1 MRHLGLVAVIAAAT
15 LTGGCLSV
23 ARLCKCVTEPHTEYR
38 TEWSEEAGSNVVV
51 AVHCGGGEDPFA
63 PFGLMPTLGM
73 RWCFLKMSLGWIP
86 PTDNWAQRRIGM
98 LCATL
103 ALTPGLIVD
112 IPVDLLSIPWDWKYR
127 GGVGKDPYA
136 REQEER
142 RLRSVCTFCGKTN
155 DAGRFGLCI
164 QSPALCEQEAA
175 ERFGTQHGC
184 CPACVKAAKEKG
196 YLFR

>member
-1 MRHLGLVAVIAAAT
+1 MKKLITLLVLAAACS
-15 LTGGCLSV
+15 GCLSV
-23 ARLCKCVTEPHTEYR
+23 VRCCKLGNVKHIEYR
-38 TEWSEEAGSNVVV
+38 TEWSEEACSNVVV
-51 AVHCGGGEDPFA
+51 EVHHMGGEDPFA

-73 RWCFLKMSLGWIP
+73 RWCFIKMSLGWLP
-86 PTDNWAQRRIGM
+86 PTGNWAQRRIGM

-127 GGVGKDPYA
+127 GGVGKDPYE

-155 DAGRFGLCI
+155 DDGRFGLCI
-164 QSPALCEQEAA
+164 QSPALCEEEGK
-175 ERFGTQHGC
+175 ERYGTQHGC
-184 CPACVKAAKEKG
+184 CPACVPAAKAKG
-196 YLFR
+196 YIFR